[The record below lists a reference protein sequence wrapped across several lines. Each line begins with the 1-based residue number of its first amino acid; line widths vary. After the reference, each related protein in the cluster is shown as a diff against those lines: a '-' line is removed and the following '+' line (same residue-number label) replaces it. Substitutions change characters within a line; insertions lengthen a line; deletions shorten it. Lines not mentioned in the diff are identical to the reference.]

1 LKQGYSDK
9 FKNILF
15 AIPYIIHLIKN
26 NYYKQEMTP
35 DNFYNLGINKIVG
48 SSELKHLSDKKL
60 LDYYIAI
67 ALRENNESPYEC
79 NLPINNEFKRIVALP
94 IFCVDDK
101 DLFHEINHAISS
113 EIVIKNDKPIIK
125 CGFDYGNEG
134 KEYYNEILN
143 DMIALEVYNIF
154 KKKCTEN
161 ILEDNIMKDVFHVK
175 YTDYHY
181 LISEFYEKNKNSIKS
196 SYIDSNTPQL
206 DKQDF
211 EYLSNL
217 FKSHRTK

>member
-1 LKQGYSDK
+1 MEVDKITKEYAKKITNRIQTYKELIIESFVEFYGENYKKIIIDRFNDISFLYYINDVTIFYIVDSLKQGHEEK
-9 FKNILF
+9 LKNIIFIMPYF
-15 AIPYIIHLIKN
+15 A
-26 NYYKQEMTP
+26 
-35 DNFYNLGINKIVG
+35 VRAA
-48 SSELKHLSDKKL
+48 S
-60 LDYYIAI
+60 
-67 ALRENNESPYEC
+67 
-79 NLPINNEFKRIVALP
+79 VAMRL
-94 IFCVDDK
+94 
-101 DLFHEINHAISS
+101 
-113 EIVIKNDKPIIK
+113 
-125 CGFDYGNEG
+125 
-134 KEYYNEILN
+134 
-143 DMIALEVYNIF
+143 IF